1 MSYVAVYVLQSLS
14 GVADGQVC
22 VQDKLQSTGSLIVMK
37 TILAGLKGQEA
48 VLPEDRQAAKDHRQ
62 EGDRQTDRQTERQR
76 DRQTDSWCEGYMS
89 RGDILLTNERM
100 ENSIPY
106 INLNSCRDTETRGE
120 EESTHLMD
128 V

>member
-62 EGDRQTDRQTERQR
+62 ETGRWTDRQTDRE
-76 DRQTDSWCEGYMS
+76 TDSWCEGYRS